1 MHADEERPTL
11 SQCDP
16 VEEKMAKKLFDSK
29 GNLLFIGDMVA
40 LVSACLSSI
49 TIYML
54 SLLEALKGFPEEI

>member
-1 MHADEERPTL
+1 
-11 SQCDP
+11 
-16 VEEKMAKKLFDSK
+16 MAKKLFDSK